1 LVKAFDCVNNIFLS
15 KLEFNGIVGR
25 ACQLIKSY
33 LEDRFQIVETVSN
46 VLHNITTSDWVKTSH
61 GVPQESILG
70 P

>member
-1 LVKAFDCVNNIFLS
+1 
-15 KLEFNGIVGR
+15 LEFYGIIGG

-33 LEDRFQIVETVSN
+33 LEERFQIVETVSN
-46 VLHNITTSDWVKTSH
+46 VFHNTTTFDWGKTSH

>member
-1 LVKAFDCVNNIFLS
+1 
-15 KLEFNGIVGR
+15 LEFYGIIGR
-25 ACQLIKSY
+25 ARKLIKSY

-46 VLHNITTSDWVKTSH
+46 VCHNTTASDWGKTSH